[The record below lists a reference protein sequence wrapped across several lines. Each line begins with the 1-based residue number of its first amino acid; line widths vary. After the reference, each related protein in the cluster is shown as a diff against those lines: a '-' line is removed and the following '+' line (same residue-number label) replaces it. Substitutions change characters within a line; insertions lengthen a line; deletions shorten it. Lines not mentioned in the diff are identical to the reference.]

1 MASQEKKEKSK
12 DELINDLEGLVDIL
26 SSDMITA
33 MDIKNEKKKLLMR
46 IRDLRR
52 EEIELNDMVI
62 HLKSARG
69 KLESEL
75 DKKEREEEDLKLKLV
90 ELKEGKATMETEKFS
105 LEQQVRQLKQEKDDL
120 NESLERTNDILIKLK
135 HHIEQFDETIKS

>member
-52 EEIELNDMVI
+52 ESSM
-62 HLKSARG
+62 
-69 KLESEL
+69 
-75 DKKEREEEDLKLKLV
+75 
-90 ELKEGKATMETEKFS
+90 TW
-105 LEQQVRQLKQEKDDL
+105 
-120 NESLERTNDILIKLK
+120 
-135 HHIEQFDETIKS
+135 